1 MLTEELPYCKLVSN
15 SSVIKTRGSNKVY
28 EEAIEAS
35 AKFNKRLIKERKTR
49 LPFLDSQTTVA
60 QGNCMIWN
68 KEYQRIKPT
77 DPNSGVIL
85 HYQVKKWSKSRRL
98 IFENGDFGM
107 LHRVALHPPMD
118 LMQQPNEIEQLS
130 SYILN
135 SQHIAYS
142 KQFSARQA
150 PVRQTSIPIND
161 DHKSVINNHENHKQ
175 IITNHNYIHNHNHN
189 DWHMEDD
196 ENSRHDND
204 NDSDSDELD
213 KRRKHN
219 KSENVKK
226 GGRSRKNHLDADGFE
241 KNFICDQCN
250 AKYKTRP
257 GLSYHVQKAHNL
269 RLAVNPTGSGS
280 PMTVP
285 ISKNTREPV
294 ESIHADENTNS
305 LFESAYD
312 DNSSSLP
319 VGSVASS
326 NQNTNSNQP
335 GFKTNVN
342 GPTKCGVCFGVET
355 EPRGQTNL
363 NDKFITCSECS
374 KYFHQ
379 TSCLG
384 FNPTIMESVKK
395 YKWLCI
401 ECKRC
406 TICGNSENDDKLLFC
421 DDCDRGYHMYCLNP
435 PLTEAPAGDWRCNL
449 CIKANGETL
458 KSEPK

>member
-1 MLTEELPYCKLVSN
+1 
-15 SSVIKTRGSNKVY
+15 
-28 EEAIEAS
+28 
-35 AKFNKRLIKERKTR
+35 
-49 LPFLDSQTTVA
+49 
-60 QGNCMIWN
+60 
-68 KEYQRIKPT
+68 
-77 DPNSGVIL
+77 
-85 HYQVKKWSKSRRL
+85 
-98 IFENGDFGM
+98 
-107 LHRVALHPPMD
+107 
-118 LMQQPNEIEQLS
+118 
-130 SYILN
+130 
-135 SQHIAYS
+135 
-142 KQFSARQA
+142 
-150 PVRQTSIPIND
+150 
-161 DHKSVINNHENHKQ
+161 
-175 IITNHNYIHNHNHN
+175 
-189 DWHMEDD
+189 MEDD

-335 GFKTNVN
+335 GFKTN
-342 GPTKCGVCFGVET
+342 GISF
-355 EPRGQTNL
+355 
-363 NDKFITCSECS
+363 
-374 KYFHQ
+374 
-379 TSCLG
+379 
-384 FNPTIMESVKK
+384 
-395 YKWLCI
+395 
-401 ECKRC
+401 
-406 TICGNSENDDKLLFC
+406 KLLWNDLLILIC
-421 DDCDRGYHMYCLNP
+421 
-435 PLTEAPAGDWRCNL
+435 A
-449 CIKANGETL
+449 CITR
-458 KSEPK
+458 